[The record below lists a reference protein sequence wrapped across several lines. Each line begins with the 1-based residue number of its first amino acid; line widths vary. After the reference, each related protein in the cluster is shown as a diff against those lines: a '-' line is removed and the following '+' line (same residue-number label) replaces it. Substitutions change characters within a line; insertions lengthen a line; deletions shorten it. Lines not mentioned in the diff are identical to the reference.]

1 MKEYNS
7 IFMMN
12 PIFSV
17 VLDLGFLMTIAILV
31 HVFSRRTGAPYTI
44 FLALV
49 GMAIYP
55 LTHFSYFSFLGKVT
69 LQPELLLAVFLP
81 LLLFESGMQIKARDF
96 IDNRWS
102 IGLLSIVSLL
112 ISAGF
117 VAVVLYGIFHL
128 FGFGIP
134 FMVTLI
140 FGALI
145 SATDPVAVLALF
157 KEYKAPHRLSLIF
170 EGESLFNDGTSFA
183 LFLVVM
189 EIVMK
194 GQFEGITTLLEGV
207 ALFATMV
214 IGGALFGWLTA
225 KIFIK
230 FMQFSRGDSMS
241 QLSLGLVVAHITFI
255 MSEVLSHNLVLGGF
269 AIHTSSIIATI
280 IAAIMVGEWERKNLP
295 EDTYTTL
302 RKIWE
307 AFAFLANS
315 LIFVLI
321 GVAAA
326 EVVPQAI
333 VFFAPV
339 LLTIF
344 VVASGRAVSVY
355 PVTWFINRFALEEKI
370 PPAWAHLLSW
380 GSLRGALAVLMA
392 LSVPATLTVE
402 GWNYPIS
409 IQEFILILTVSCILF
424 TLFVKGLTIKSAM
437 RTLKVSE

>member
-1 MKEYNS
+1 ML
-7 IFMMN
+7 N

-17 VLDLGFLMTIAILV
+17 VLDLGFLMTVAILV
-31 HVFSRRTGAPYTI
+31 HMFSRRTGMPYTI

-55 LTHFSYFSFLGKVT
+55 LTHFQYFSFLGKVT

-81 LLLFESGMQIKARDF
+81 LLLFESGMQIKAKDF
-96 IDNRWS
+96 IENRWS
-102 IGLLSIVSLL
+102 IGLLSIASLL

-117 VAVVLYGIFHL
+117 VALVLYGMFAL
-128 FGFGIP
+128 FGFGVP
-134 FMVTLI
+134 FLVTLI

-194 GQFEGITTLLEGV
+194 GHLEGLSSLFEGV
-207 ALFATMV
+207 FLFTTMV
-214 IGGALFGWLTA
+214 VGGMLFGWLMA
-225 KIFIK
+225 KVFTK
-230 FMQFSRGDSMS
+230 FMEYSRGDSMS

-255 MSEVLSHNLVLGGF
+255 LSEIISHHLIIGGMEIKF
-269 AIHTSSIIATI
+269 SSIIATI
-280 IAAIMVGEWERKNLP
+280 IAAIMVGEWERKYLP
-295 EDTYTTL
+295 EETYASL

-326 EVVPQAI
+326 EIIPQAI
-333 VFFAPV
+333 PLFAPV

-355 PVTWFINRFALEEKI
+355 PVTWLINRLKLEEHI
-370 PPAWAHLLSW
+370 PPSWSHLLSW

-392 LSVPATLTVE
+392 LSVPESLVIE

-409 IQEFILILTVSCILF
+409 IHEFILILTVSCILF